1 MLKFTRGPARVS
13 ARNKHVVLPA
23 PSRWHWTMRDH
34 LKADTTML
42 MHSLPSVGR
51 ATSSPALVIALALGL
66 LSLPDRAAG
75 QDTTRTSG
83 ASRDTA
89 ASGVSCEGMI
99 GRGIEIRRRP
109 PGAVRSAP
117 SWSRGIVKQ
126 LIQHRTTR
134 EAAITPFL
142 RLRTGS
148 VCSNFEVQESARL
161 LRAQPYIA
169 DARVR
174 AIPDGS
180 GGVTLDV
187 ETDDEVPV
195 VIDGSLSGG
204 TPTRIR
210 YGSTNVLGHGVYA
223 HLQWED
229 GDAFRDGW
237 GARVSH
243 FHAFGRP
250 FTASMTAARNP
261 LGEELALSL
270 GQPWLTR
277 FQRYAFHTEARHV
290 IRYPEFLRPSGDP
303 LTIPVKQ
310 RFMSAGAVRRIG
322 PEARGTFGGFL
333 LTYERTD
340 PGAEGRVVTD
350 DGLEPSD
357 DPILDDRYVGQEAT
371 RLGPV
376 IGARM
381 LSYVQARG
389 LDALEGTQDLA
400 RGLQVSLFGGLGL
413 GSGSENLLAADLYAG
428 MGNARSFVGTRMNWQ
443 ATREDEWR
451 NIVSSGRT
459 AWYFK
464 ASDDRTLITSLEFAA
479 AWRDDV
485 PYQLLLRSRW
495 LLPGFRS
502 FLGTGVAA
510 FAEAGRLWQ
519 GAVPFGQSV
528 SRASAGVSLLAA
540 IPRDSRR
547 LLRADIAFPFVR
559 GDGAKSYELR
569 FQYTR
574 PLRGFWETPSDL
586 ERARAASPA
595 SRIFEWP

>member
-1 MLKFTRGPARVS
+1 
-13 ARNKHVVLPA
+13 
-23 PSRWHWTMRDH
+23 MR
-34 LKADTTML
+34 
-42 MHSLPSVGR
+42 MHSLPRERREISW
-51 ATSSPALVIALALGL
+51 PALVALAVAL
-66 LSLPDRAAG
+66 LPFGSGILAQDTLRAPNAARDSAG
-75 QDTTRTSG
+75 QRI
-83 ASRDTA
+83 
-89 ASGVSCEGMI
+89 SCDGMVV
-99 GRGIEIRRRP
+99 RGIEIRRGP

-117 SWSRGIVKQ
+117 SWTRGVVKQ

-134 EAAITPFL
+134 ESAIIPFL
-142 RLRTGS
+142 RLGPGS
-148 VCSNFEVQESARL
+148 TCSDFEVAESARL

-169 DARVR
+169 NARVR

-187 ETDDEVPV
+187 ETDDDVPV
-195 VIDGSLSGG
+195 VIDGRLSGG
-204 TPTRIR
+204 AITRIR

-223 HLQWED
+223 HLQWEE

-250 FTASMTAARNP
+250 FVASMTAARHP
-261 LGEELALSL
+261 LGEEIGLSL

-290 IRYPEFLRPSGDP
+290 LRYPEFIRPADDP
-303 LTIPVKQ
+303 LSISVKE
-310 RFMSAGAVRRIG
+310 RFVSAGAVRRIG
-322 PEARGTFGGFL
+322 PESSGTFGGL
-333 LTYERTD
+333 LVTYEKTE
-340 PGAEGRVVTD
+340 PGSVGVVVTD

-357 DPILDDRYVGQEAT
+357 DPILDGRYVEQEDM

-381 LSYVQARG
+381 LSFVQARG
-389 LDALEGTQDLA
+389 FDALEGTQDVA
-400 RGLQVSLFGGLGL
+400 RGIQVSLFGGIGV
-413 GSGSENLLAADLYAG
+413 GGDSRNLISADFYAG
-428 MGNARSFVGTRMNWQ
+428 VGNARSFVGTRMDWQ
-443 ATREDEWR
+443 AAREGEWR

-459 AWYFK
+459 AWYLK
-464 ASDDRTLITSLEFAA
+464 ASDDRTLITSVEFSA

-485 PYQLLLRSRW
+485 PYQLLLRSRTGGMRGYASSRLAGGQRVVARGEHRW
-495 LLPGFRS
+495 LLPGFRG

-510 FAEAGRLWQ
+510 FAEAGRLWR
-519 GAVPFGQSV
+519 GDVPFGRNA

-547 LLRADIAFPFVR
+547 VLRADIAFPFVR
-559 GDGAKSYELR
+559 GDGAESYELR
-569 FQYTR
+569 FRYTR

-586 ERARAASPA
+586 ERARVASPA